1 MQVPSCRSTQPGLE
15 EEAEDLE
22 KSLVLF
28 LKHRLFSLST
38 CLLARSLR
46 LWYRFPLYP
55 CFSLRPP
62 LSILR
67 PSRSKLKYHLAWD
80 IPLFYWTHPPL
91 CMLSTMG
98 VLLSAFHISPLA
110 R

>member
-38 CLLARSLR
+38 CLLARSLKD
-46 LWYRFPLYP
+46 LPHYSKVA
-55 CFSLRPP
+55 SLSYLLTP
-62 LSILR
+62 
-67 PSRSKLKYHLAWD
+67 YHTSGAPNPGAAD
-80 IPLFYWTHPPL
+80 QHQSVA
-91 CMLSTMG
+91 C
-98 VLLSAFHISPLA
+98 
-110 R
+110 